1 MIWMSCDMEI
11 DIDFFATWTQ
21 YPPKIKHTTK
31 YTERCLAN
39 TGSKCSHT
47 HKLNEKITTILKWYS
62 KPSFMNLF
70 IVQTPC
76 LRWSI
81 KLSKYQHMKMS
92 NYLIMDRHTVF
103 DLQFSGDN
111 IQPTLR
117 CVFNFYTQ
125 FMGDM
130 NTNGSSCFAVWK
142 VDTFCLQIKKELRNH
157 VEWFAFWNSI
167 TCHFRTFMP
176 LNELF
181 FCIQTA
187 SGKSDYK
194 NLELCGLWN

>member
-1 MIWMSCDMEI
+1 MSCDMEI

-21 YPPKIKHTTK
+21 YPPKNKTYNQIHGTVSGKYRLQMFTHT
-31 YTERCLAN
+31 
-39 TGSKCSHT
+39 HT

-92 NYLIMDRHTVF
+92 NYLIMDRHTLF

-125 FMGDM
+125 LMGDM

-142 VDTFCLQIKKELRNH
+142 VDTFCL
-157 VEWFAFWNSI
+157 
-167 TCHFRTFMP
+167 
-176 LNELF
+176 
-181 FCIQTA
+181 
-187 SGKSDYK
+187 YK
-194 NLELCGLWN
+194 